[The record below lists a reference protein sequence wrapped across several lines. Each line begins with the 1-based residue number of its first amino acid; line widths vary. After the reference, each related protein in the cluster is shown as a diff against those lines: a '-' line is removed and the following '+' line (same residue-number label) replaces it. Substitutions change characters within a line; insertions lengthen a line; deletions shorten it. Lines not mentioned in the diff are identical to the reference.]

1 VVREVKPDA
10 DDDNRG
16 VPGAPVSDLS
26 VLSSNTDNSRRPTDA
41 SPWIAFLR
49 ARRERKDR
57 PIDQR
62 AGWAGT
68 ADDWE
73 QFWQKQGLLWTG
85 FSFSAG
91 IFLYSLLPDEP
102 SWPVLGALFVLSA
115 GFAGSHAIRMG
126 LPRNLILLLALLAG
140 LSIATLRT
148 AAVDAPRLAEPM
160 TVLLRGEVLKV
171 LETRSGKRVVVRVSE
186 VDARANT
193 DARFA
198 NRVRLRIPVDAGIAP
213 GDWIKVRARLFP
225 PMGPVVPGGYDFS
238 FRAYFDGIGASGFSY
253 GAPEIVQGPAPSQV
267 LLLVGHVNGLRQHL
281 AARISALLP
290 EGPEAA
296 LAVALLVGDR
306 GGIDEKT
313 EESLRAAGLAHILAI
328 SGLHMALFAGGAY
341 AVCLGTLALI
351 PGLALRWPIHKVSAV
366 LALVA
371 AVFYLLLSGASV
383 ATQRSFI
390 MIALV
395 FLGIMTGRRGLTL
408 RSVAIAG
415 LFLLLLAPE
424 RLFYP
429 GFQMSFAAVIALVA
443 VYDLWRSHQ
452 KRRRVFIPSAN
463 GPFWFLSGALKWAS
477 GLFVTAL
484 VAGIATG
491 IVGAYHF
498 SRIAPFGL
506 VGNMLGMPVFSIIVM
521 PMGVVALVLMP
532 FGLAAIPLKIMSAGL
547 AVLIQIAEFTEQIA
561 PDFGRMGS
569 LTGLSAAVLLA
580 GFLGLLLAPGRFRMI
595 CLGLASIGIA
605 LAIISRPPDIY
616 IPATGP
622 QLAARDFEGSL
633 QVSSARSSFAVETW
647 FEREGV
653 SAEAI
658 KSRKMKDDQRSCDP
672 SGCVVRAFAARGVVG
687 VEHVPIHIALP
698 NTRDALF
705 YDCQKADMIVTDMV
719 APEVCRAAEVFD
731 REIRKARGAV
741 SIWLEQVCRTGSPT
755 KGPMVKKGARIEA
768 AVQRKSEALAQV
780 MQPQTT
786 PAPAK
791 TANVVV
797 CQTQIQ
803 SVEYA
808 KPAPPRPWH
817 KQGTVTR
824 ANLRALAD

>member
-1 VVREVKPDA
+1 MAREAKPDA
-10 DDDNRG
+10 DDDNWA
-16 VPGAPVSDLS
+16 VPGAPVSDPS
-26 VLSSNTDNSRRPTDA
+26 FISSNTDSRHLPAEA

-49 ARRERKDR
+49 ARREYKDR
-57 PIDQR
+57 SIDQR
-62 AGWAGT
+62 TGWTGT

-91 IFLYSLLPDEP
+91 IFLYSLLPEEP
-102 SWPVLGALFVLSA
+102 SWLVLGVLFVLSA
-115 GFAGSHAIRMG
+115 GFAGSHAIRTG
-126 LPRNLILLLALLAG
+126 LPRILTLLLALFAG

-160 TVLLRGEVLKV
+160 TVLLRGDVLKV
-171 LETRSGKRVVVRVSE
+171 QETRSGKRLVVRVRE
-186 VDARANT
+186 VDARENT
-193 DARFA
+193 EGRFA
-198 NRVRLRIPVDAGIAP
+198 NRVRLRIPADTGIAP

-253 GAPEIVQGPAPSQV
+253 GAPEIVAGPPKSHV
-267 LLLVGHVNGLRQHL
+267 LQLVRKVSALRQHL
-281 AARISALLP
+281 AARISTLLP
-290 EGPEAA
+290 EGPETA

-306 GGIDEKT
+306 SSIDEKT

-341 AVCLGTLALI
+341 AVCLGALALI

-452 KRRRVFIPSAN
+452 KRRRLLVSSAN
-463 GPFWFLSGALKWAS
+463 GLSWLLSGALKWAT

-532 FGLAAIPLKIMSAGL
+532 FGLAAIPLKVMSAGL

-580 GFLGLLLAPGRFRMI
+580 GFFGLLLAPGRFRMI
-595 CLGLASIGIA
+595 GLGLAPAGIA
-605 LAIISRPPDIY
+605 LAVISRPPDVY
-616 IPATGP
+616 IPAAGS
-622 QLAARDFEGSL
+622 QLAARDIDGTLALSN
-633 QVSSARSSFAVETW
+633 ARSSFATETW
-647 FEREGV
+647 FEGEGV
-653 SAEAI
+653 SVETI
-658 KSRKMKDDQRSCDP
+658 KSHKMKDDQRACDP
-672 SGCVVRAFAARGVVG
+672 LGCVVQAFAARAEVG
-687 VEHVPIHIALP
+687 EERIPITIALP
-698 NTRDALF
+698 KTRNALF
-705 YDCQKADMIVTDMV
+705 YDCQKADMIVTDMI
-719 APEVCRAAEVFD
+719 APETCNVAVFD
-731 REIRKARGAV
+731 QDIRKARGAI
-741 SIWLEQVCRTGSPT
+741 SIWLDQACRTGTST
-755 KGPMVKKGARIEA
+755 KDQMIENGVRIES
-768 AVQRKSEALAQV
+768 AVQRKSEVLPPIT
-780 MQPQTT
+780 QPQTT
-786 PAPAK
+786 PARTRAPSA
-791 TANVVV
+791 AV
-797 CQTQIQ
+797 CQTQIK
-803 SVEYA
+803 SVKYA
-808 KPAPPRPWH
+808 KPTPPRPWH

-824 ANLRALAD
+824 SSLRASAD

>member
-1 VVREVKPDA
+1 MAREAKPDA
-10 DDDNRG
+10 DDDNRA
-16 VPGAPVSDLS
+16 VPGAPVSDPS
-26 VLSSNTDNSRRPTDA
+26 FISSNTDSRHLPAEA

-49 ARRERKDR
+49 ARREYKDR
-57 PIDQR
+57 STDQR
-62 AGWAGT
+62 TGWTGT

-91 IFLYSLLPDEP
+91 IFLYSLLPEEP
-102 SWPVLGALFVLSA
+102 SWLVLGVLFVLSA
-115 GFAGSHAIRMG
+115 GFAGSHAIRTG
-126 LPRNLILLLALLAG
+126 LPRILTLLLALFAG

-160 TVLLRGEVLKV
+160 TVLLRGDVLKV
-171 LETRSGKRVVVRVSE
+171 QETRSGKRLVVRVRE
-186 VDARANT
+186 VDARENT
-193 DARFA
+193 EGRFA
-198 NRVRLRIPVDAGIAP
+198 NRVRLRIPADTGIAP

-253 GAPEIVQGPAPSQV
+253 GAPEIVAGPPKSHV
-267 LLLVGHVNGLRQHL
+267 LQLVRKVSALRQHL
-281 AARISALLP
+281 AARISTLLP
-290 EGPEAA
+290 EGPETA

-306 GGIDEKT
+306 SSIDEKT

-341 AVCLGTLALI
+341 AVCLGALALI

-452 KRRRVFIPSAN
+452 KRRRLLVSSAN
-463 GPFWFLSGALKWAS
+463 GLSWLLSGALKWAT

-532 FGLAAIPLKIMSAGL
+532 FGLAAIPLKVMSAGL

-580 GFLGLLLAPGRFRMI
+580 GFFGLLLAPGRFRMI
-595 CLGLASIGIA
+595 GLGLAPAGIA
-605 LAIISRPPDIY
+605 LAVISRPPDVY
-616 IPATGP
+616 IPAAGS
-622 QLAARDFEGSL
+622 QLAARDIDGTLALSN
-633 QVSSARSSFAVETW
+633 ARSSFATETW
-647 FEREGV
+647 FEGEGV
-653 SAEAI
+653 SVETI
-658 KSRKMKDDQRSCDP
+658 KSHKMKDDQRACDP
-672 SGCVVRAFAARGVVG
+672 LGCVVQAFAARAEVG
-687 VEHVPIHIALP
+687 EERIPITIALP
-698 NTRDALF
+698 KTRNALF
-705 YDCQKADMIVTDMV
+705 YDCQKADMIVTDMI
-719 APEVCRAAEVFD
+719 APETCNVAVFD
-731 REIRKARGAV
+731 QNIRKARGAI
-741 SIWLEQVCRTGSPT
+741 SIWLDQACRTGTST
-755 KGPMVKKGARIEA
+755 KDQMIENGVRIES
-768 AVQRKSEALAQV
+768 AVQRKSEVLPPIT
-780 MQPQTT
+780 QPQTT
-786 PAPAK
+786 PARTRAPSA
-791 TANVVV
+791 AV
-797 CQTQIQ
+797 CQTQIK
-803 SVEYA
+803 SVKYA
-808 KPAPPRPWH
+808 KPTPPLPWH

-824 ANLRALAD
+824 SSLRASAD